1 MKILNIGSLNLDYV
15 YSVDH
20 ITLVKETQ
28 NSTKVEIFAG
38 GKGLNQSIAL
48 SNAGFEVFHAGFIG
62 DGGNMLLETCVKNN
76 INTKFL
82 EKTTEKAGNAIIQVD
97 KDGNN
102 CIILYGGSNQMLTTE
117 YIDKVLSNFGKD
129 DVIILQN
136 EVNLIDYIID
146 KAYDLGLKI
155 VLNPSPFDDKILKC
169 NLEKVWLFMVNE
181 VEGEQISKKSN
192 PKEILKFFQE
202 TFKNSQVVLTLG
214 ENGAYFANSNEI
226 FFQDIIKTTVVD
238 TTAAGDTFTGFFI
251 YGFLNNY
258 GIEKSLKLATKAS
271 SITITRKGASDTIP
285 KICEIEIDF

>member
-202 TFKNSQVVLTLG
+202 TFENSQVVLTLG